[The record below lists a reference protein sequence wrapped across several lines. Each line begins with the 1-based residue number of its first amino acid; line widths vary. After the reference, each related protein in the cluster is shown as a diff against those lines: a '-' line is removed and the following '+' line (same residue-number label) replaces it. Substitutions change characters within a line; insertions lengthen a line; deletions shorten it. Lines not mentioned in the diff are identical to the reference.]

1 MDFRVVLSPKAKE
14 DADAILTWLHTE
26 QAGETG
32 LRWFHRLGK
41 AIRSLSYM
49 PARCR
54 VANES
59 ASVGFEMRQLL
70 FRTRF
75 NIYRILFMI
84 MDNVVYVVG
93 IRHGRRNYL
102 Q

>member
-1 MDFRVVLSPKAKE
+1 
-14 DADAILTWLHTE
+14 
-26 QAGETG
+26 
-32 LRWFHRLGK
+32 
-41 AIRSLSYM
+41 M